1 MRGKASGQFP
11 DEPQKFVVLGV
22 VAVLVV
28 IILLVVGAG
37 AVAACKQWRRC
48 QHEYIDSKFA
58 VQGTQTQQ
66 PRTKP
71 IPE

>member
-37 AVAACKQWRRC
+37 AGGGDLQTMAAMPTR
-48 QHEYIDSKFA
+48 
-58 VQGTQTQQ
+58 
-66 PRTKP
+66 
-71 IPE
+71 IP